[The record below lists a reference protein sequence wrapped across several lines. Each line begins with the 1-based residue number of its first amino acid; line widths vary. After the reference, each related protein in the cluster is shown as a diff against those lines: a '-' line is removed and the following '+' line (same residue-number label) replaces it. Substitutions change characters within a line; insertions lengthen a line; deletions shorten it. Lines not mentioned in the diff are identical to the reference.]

1 MFNIDNHRI
10 NPDLVISMG
19 KLQEQLDKFQDTAGA
34 AYQEIMD
41 TLEDKYCWKCPMRS
55 TSINSHCREI
65 HSMKV
70 LQEALDQGIRE
81 KLGETGVSSVLLESL
96 ILRTTKKR
104 FKNQGGAAREKTI
117 IMDVS
122 PGQNLNLEPGT
133 QLMVKINP
141 KKIREGERIMILCES
156 TESPVLGVCALIM
169 GFPFRVTVVERFFH
183 ENNFWY
189 VEVENKKIFPLKSIL
204 GVLIKVIRKDQPEI
218 SYL

>member
-10 NPDLVISMG
+10 NPYLVISMG
-19 KLQEQLDKFQDTAGA
+19 KLQEQLDKFQDNAGA

-41 TLEDKYCWKCPMRS
+41 TLEYKYCWKCPMRS
-55 TSINSHCREI
+55 TSTNSHCREI

-96 ILRTTKKR
+96 ILRTTQKR
-104 FKNQGGAAREKTI
+104 FKKQGGSAREKTI

-122 PGQNLNLEPGT
+122 PQNLDMDPET

-141 KKIREGERIMILCES
+141 RKIREGERIMIPCES
-156 TESPVLGVCALIM
+156 IESSVLGVCALMM

-183 ENNFWY
+183 KNNFWY
-189 VEVENKKIFPLKSIL
+189 VEVENEKIFPLESIL
-204 GVLIKVIRKDQPEI
+204 GVLIKVIRKDQPEG
-218 SYL
+218 S